1 MVNPPQLLIGMGVLL
16 FGGVSYFI
24 DRPPNRTY
32 VLTWLPI
39 WLSGYGA
46 LPRLPSPVGSSL
58 PTFVHALSFS
68 MITASLCR
76 PSAPFY
82 AAICLVW
89 FCVNVT
95 FEIGQGPGRSITQ
108 MIPMSLDGVPFLG
121 YVRRYFL
128 LGTFDPL
135 DLLAAFWGSATALPL
150 LLLTHNRTLEKWWRQ
165 TISIISE
172 GSASAS

>member
-1 MVNPPQLLIGMGVLL
+1 MVNQPQLLIGIGVLL
-16 FGGVSYFI
+16 FGGAIYFI
-24 DRPPNRTY
+24 DRPPNQTG
-32 VLTWLPI
+32 VFTLLPI

-58 PTFVHALSFS
+58 PTFVHALSFA

-76 PSAPFY
+76 PRAPSY

-89 FCVNVT
+89 LCIDVT
-95 FEIGQGPGRSITQ
+95 FEIGQGPGRWITH

-121 YVRRYFL
+121 YVRRYFM

-135 DLLAAFWGSATALPL
+135 DLLAAFLGSATALPL
-150 LLLTHNRTLEKWWRQ
+150 LLLTRDRSLEKW
-165 TISIISE
+165 
-172 GSASAS
+172 